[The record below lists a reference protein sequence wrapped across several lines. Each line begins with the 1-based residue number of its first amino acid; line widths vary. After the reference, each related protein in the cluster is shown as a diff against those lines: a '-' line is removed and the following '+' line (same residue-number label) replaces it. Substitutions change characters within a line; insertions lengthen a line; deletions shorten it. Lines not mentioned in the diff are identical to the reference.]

1 MSLCPQE
8 KRNMNIAMSFVSRIV
23 RGVSIAAFL
32 ASLFA
37 CAGQPTE
44 SQVQSTIEDANALAD
59 LQAWMRKEN
68 PNELAVFMPPD
79 QVSWSPD
86 GTRWPEL
93 DECARVSQDLAE
105 VAINEMVLDSLIKA
119 GITPISYDGRAA
131 PQNLILAVTLR
142 CNDADYE
149 YTIYFAHMDEK
160 GATARPVSYGRIGSR
175 AETDPSDVLNSLS
188 HQLEVVVADYMTA
201 NSI

>member
-1 MSLCPQE
+1 MT
-8 KRNMNIAMSFVSRIV
+8 IAVSFASRIV

-59 LQAWMRKEN
+59 LQAWMRNEN
-68 PNELAVFMPPD
+68 PRELAVLMPPD

-86 GTRWPEL
+86 GTRST
-93 DECARVSQDLAE
+93 DFDGCARVSQDLAS
-105 VAINEMVLDSLIKA
+105 VAVHEMVSDILIRA
-119 GITPISYDGRAA
+119 GITPITFDGRAA
-131 PQNLILAVTLR
+131 PENLVLAVTLH
-142 CNDADYE
+142 CNNTDYE
-149 YTIYFAHMDEK
+149 YSIYFAHMDEK
-160 GATARPVSYGRIGSR
+160 GATARSVSHGRIGSR
-175 AETDPSDVLNSLS
+175 SESHPSDVLTSLS
-188 HQLEVVVADYMTA
+188 HQLEIVVADYMTA